1 MISMSRSRVRTLA
14 VVGTVCAVAALG
26 LVASPASAAE
36 VAEGATLGADARRI
50 DVPRI
55 ASAIRPPAG
64 SRPVGA
70 YLVTRGT
77 QTYTYVS
84 RLLTSGGVAPTGA
97 CADGATA
104 SVPYGALYVFWT
116 AKR

>member
-1 MISMSRSRVRTLA
+1 MSVQIRPELIAERVLSVRIHGGVGTPAPGRRNCMISMSRSRVRALA
-14 VVGTVCAVAALG
+14 LVGTAGVVAALG

-70 YLVTRGT
+70 YVVARGT
-77 QTYTYVS
+77 
-84 RLLTSGGVAPTGA
+84 
-97 CADGATA
+97 
-104 SVPYGALYVFWT
+104 
-116 AKR
+116 